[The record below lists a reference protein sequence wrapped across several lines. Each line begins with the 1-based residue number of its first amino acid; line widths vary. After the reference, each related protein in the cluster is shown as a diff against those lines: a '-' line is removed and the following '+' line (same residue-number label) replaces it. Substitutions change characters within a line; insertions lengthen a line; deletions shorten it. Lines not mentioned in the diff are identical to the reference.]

1 MFTKLLKTFIL
12 MILFCTTAQAQVQDT
27 IVVARDGSGKY
38 RNIQEAVESVRA
50 FMDYTVTIYIKKGVY
65 KEKVVIPSWIKNVEF
80 VGEDAGNTVITY
92 DDHANINKMGT
103 FRTYTVKVEASNIT
117 FKNLTI
123 ENNAERLGQAV
134 ALHTEGDQLKFINCR
149 FLGNQ
154 DTIYTGAEGTRLL
167 FLNCYIE
174 GTTDFIFGPS
184 TALFEHCT
192 IYSKSDSYVTA
203 ASTPQSVKFGY
214 VFKNCKLTA
223 APNVTKVYLGR
234 PWRPYAATVFMNC
247 ELGKHILPLGWHNW
261 SKTDNE
267 KTARYAEYMNTG
279 EGASTKERAAWSK
292 QLTKKEAAEYSVENM
307 FKTTSNWDPY
317 K

>member
-1 MFTKLLKTFIL
+1 M
-12 MILFCTTAQAQVQDT
+12 
-27 IVVARDGSGKY
+27 
-38 RNIQEAVESVRA
+38 
-50 FMDYTVTIYIKKGVY
+50 
-65 KEKVVIPSWIKNVEF
+65 
-80 VGEDAGNTVITY
+80 
-92 DDHANINKMGT
+92 
-103 FRTYTVKVEASNIT
+103 
-117 FKNLTI
+117 
-123 ENNAERLGQAV
+123 
-134 ALHTEGDQLKFINCR
+134 
-149 FLGNQ
+149 
-154 DTIYTGAEGTRLL
+154 
-167 FLNCYIE
+167 
-174 GTTDFIFGPS
+174 
-184 TALFEHCT
+184 
-192 IYSKSDSYVTA
+192 
-203 ASTPQSVKFGY
+203 
-214 VFKNCKLTA
+214 FKNCKLTA